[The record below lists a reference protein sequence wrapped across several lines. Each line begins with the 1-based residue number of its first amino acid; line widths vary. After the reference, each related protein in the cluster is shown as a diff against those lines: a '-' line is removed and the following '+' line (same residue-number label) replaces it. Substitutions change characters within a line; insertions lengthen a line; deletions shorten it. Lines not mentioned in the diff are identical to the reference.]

1 MIRVR
6 VLSDV
11 HLEFGALDLR
21 PAGEDVVALCG
32 DIGLFTDGV
41 QWADRLAGKLGVPVV
56 MIAGNHEFYRHSEHG
71 APASVE
77 QILGALSAAARLTGG
92 RVTFLSEEAAVVAG
106 VRFVGATLWTDF
118 ALFGDAARAMAA
130 AEVRMNDYR
139 LIYRTPA
146 ERLHPSDTSGMHE
159 AARLFLEAELSRP
172 HDGPTVV
179 MTHHPPS
186 GRSIAGR
193 YAEMPCPPPMPRT
206 STKSSRIRGRH
217 YGCTGIRTCRRIIG
231 SEARAWCATRGVM
244 RNTNSTRISIRT
256 WSSRS
261 DPRRWQ
267 AEAGWFNL
275 SEWVRP
281 TR

>member
-1 MIRVR
+1 MTRVR

-21 PAGEDVVALCG
+21 SAGEDVVALCG

-56 MIAGNHEFYRHSEHG
+56 MIAGNHEFYRHSERA

-77 QILGALSAAARLTGG
+77 QILRALAAEARPTGG
-92 RVTFLSEEAAVVAG
+92 RVTFLCDEAAVVAG

-139 LIYRTPA
+139 LIYRTQA
-146 ERLHPSDTSGMHE
+146 ERLHPSDTTGMHE

-193 YAEMPCPPPMPRT
+193 YAEDDLSPAYASNLDEIVENSGAALWLHGHT
-206 STKSSRIRGRH
+206 HVSQD
-217 YGCTGIRTCRRIIG
+217 YWIG
-231 SEARAWCATRGVM
+231 STRVVCNPRGYAGYEL
-244 RNTNSTRISIRT
+244 NPDF
-256 WSSRS
+256 
-261 DPRRWQ
+261 DP
-267 AEAGWFNL
+267 NL
-275 SEWVRP
+275 VVAV
-281 TR
+281 